1 MSAKRVLVVD
11 DAAVMRRMI
20 GRMLAEHG
28 FEVCGEATNGA
39 EAVERYKELA
49 PDFVTMDLIMP
60 EADGLHGV
68 QEIIA
73 HDPAARIIMC
83 AFKTKQRSLV
93 CAEALAAGAKA
104 FCQRSRF
111 RAPEMIEAIDT
122 LFAEAEAL
130 TRAGNQFFPG

>member
-11 DAAVMRRMI
+11 DAVVMRRMI

-39 EAVERYKELA
+39 EAVDRYKALA

-60 EADGLHGV
+60 EADGLHAV
-68 QEIIA
+68 QEIIS

-83 AFKTKQRSLV
+83 ASTKQRSLV
-93 CAEALAAGAKA
+93 AEALAAGAKA
-104 FCQRSRF
+104 FVTKPF
-111 RAPEMIEAIDT
+111 RAPEMIDAIGT
-122 LFAEAEAL
+122 LFAEAKL
-130 TRAGNQFFPG
+130 